1 MTATLPVSN
10 PTDTD
15 ATPRSAR
22 RVLVTGVEHAGGL
35 AALRGLAAA
44 GYEPWAAT
52 DDMSSYGALSRS
64 SGGVVEVADP
74 RLDAE
79 RFARDLVEA
88 AARIGAVA
96 VLPGTEAGLI
106 ALGRH
111 RDLFP
116 GDVAVGAPDVD
127 DTVAALDKDALAGL
141 AARAGFRTP
150 PTLRLSAADVAA
162 ADITFPVVVKP
173 VRSELV
179 TDDGLARF
187 EVTQAAHRA
196 ELASTLAALPGRE
209 GLVQPYLSGRIRT
222 VNGVAWKGETLTTV
236 HKLAERTWPADCGVV
251 TWAETVE
258 RDEQLE
264 AAARALIAELGWSG
278 LFNLQ
283 LIESGPHHYLIDVNP
298 RMYHSLGLAVA
309 AGVNLPAM
317 WTDLLLGE
325 RPEVAEYSRGVRFRS
340 EEDVRSLWAMFR
352 AGKRGA
358 AIRGLLPHARTTH
371 AVASVADPR
380 PLAAVVRR
388 AIRVATRRR

>member
-1 MTATLPVSN
+1 MTATLPVTD
-10 PTDTD
+10 PTDTVP
-15 ATPRSAR
+15 ASGRR

-52 DDMSSYGALSRS
+52 EDTSSYGAVSRAA
-64 SGGVVEVADP
+64 GGVVEVADP
-74 RLDAE
+74 RLDGE

-96 VLPGTEAGLI
+96 VLPGTEAALI
-106 ALGRH
+106 ALGRQ

-116 GDVAVGAPDVD
+116 ADVAVGAPDVD

-150 PTLRLSAADVAA
+150 PTLRLSAADVPT

-179 TDDGLARF
+179 TEDGLARF
-187 EVTQAAHRA
+187 EVTRAANAA
-196 ELASTLAALPGRE
+196 ELTATLAALPGRE
-209 GLVQPYLSGRIRT
+209 GLVQPYLTGRIRT

-258 RDEQLE
+258 RHPELE
-264 AAARALIAELGWSG
+264 KAARALMAELGWSG

-283 LIESGPHHYLIDVNP
+283 LIESGSRHYLIDVNP

-325 RPEVAEYSRGVRFRS
+325 RPEVVEFARGVRFRS

-352 AGKRGA
+352 SGRRGA

-371 AVASVADPR
+371 AVLSVTDPA
-380 PLAAVVRR
+380 PMVEVARR
-388 AIRVATRRR
+388 AARLVTRRS